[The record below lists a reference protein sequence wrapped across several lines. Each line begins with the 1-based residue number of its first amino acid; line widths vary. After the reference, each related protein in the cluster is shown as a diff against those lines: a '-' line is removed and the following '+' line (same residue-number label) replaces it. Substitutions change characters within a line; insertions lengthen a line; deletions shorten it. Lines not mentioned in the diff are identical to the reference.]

1 MNIYKLGYLGFAG
14 YFGYLGYLFGVQ
26 FYYLFVFF
34 LLFLFFLYPERQAR
48 KENQS
53 KPRWDEHKAFVRYKN
68 E

>member
-14 YFGYLGYLFGVQ
+14 YFGYSGYLFGVQ

-34 LLFLFFLYPERQAR
+34 LRPERQAR